1 MKSVTIP
8 TGVATAWSGTFRSF
22 VDGDIF
28 RESNIDLNAGD
39 LAERLAYLKDK
50 ADAAAYLA
58 ADNTFTGN
66 NTFTTSSA
74 GDDLTVGGDGELIV
88 NVGATMNGAMAI
100 ASAAFTGRIEI
111 DAEFNPGSNVLADAA
126 ATCSAVLFQRVPTLT
141 ANRVYTLPAG
151 SDGDLAVLTRS
162 GTEAFTATLQDPTGS
177 TTVGVISSGASGW
190 IAAQKRGSNWVAV
203 MWGGTVASIRT
214 TV

>member
-1 MKSVTIP
+1 MKTATID
-8 TGVATAWSGTFRSF
+8 TAALWAGTISTFQ
-22 VDGDIF
+22 DGDIF
-28 RESNIDLNAGD
+28 RETNIDTMVDSIGD
-39 LAERLAYLKDK
+39 RLGYLKAK
-50 ADAAAYLA
+50 ADAAAYVA

-66 NTFTTSSA
+66 NTFTTASG

-88 NVGATMNGAMAI
+88 NVGATMNGAMNI

-111 DAEFNPGSNVLADAA
+111 GAEFNSAPNVLADAA

-151 SDGDLAVLTRS
+151 SAGDLALMTRS

-177 TTVGVISSGASGW
+177 TTVGVVSSGASGW
-190 IAAQKRGSNWVAV
+190 ILAQKRGSNWVAV
-203 MWGGTVASIRT
+203 AWGGTVTSIRT

>member
-1 MKSVTIP
+1 MKTATID
-8 TGVATAWSGTFRSF
+8 TAALWAGTISTFQ
-22 VDGDIF
+22 DGDIF
-28 RESNIDLNAGD
+28 RETNIDTMVDSIGD
-39 LAERLAYLKDK
+39 RLGYLKAK
-50 ADAAAYLA
+50 ADAAAYVA

-66 NTFTTSSA
+66 NTFTTASG

>member
-1 MKSVTIP
+1 MKTATID
-8 TGVATAWSGTFRSF
+8 TAALWAGTISTFQ
-22 VDGDIF
+22 DGDIF
-28 RESNIDLNAGD
+28 RETNIDTMIDSIGD
-39 LAERLAYLKDK
+39 RLGYLKAK
-50 ADAAAYLA
+50 ADAAAYVA

-66 NTFTTSSA
+66 NTFTTASG